1 MRLMSQS
8 HKMSLNTLITHLI
21 YIREINDILNTHP
34 VTTFLN
40 YILSKS
46 KFLVFQINLKKTNEL
61 FIYTW
66 VRITK
71 LKIL

>member
-1 MRLMSQS
+1 MSPS
-8 HKMSLNTLITHLI
+8 HKMSLKQINHSSL